1 MTNSPS
7 TLPLVRETY
16 GREHRQV
23 DVTLKP
29 DGGLHVSG
37 LDYGPKAEALTG
49 SDGFEF
55 HYSVSASEMPE
66 FIELTG
72 IDADDLLTSLV
83 ANWSDRFGDLEAILT
98 NELGVQKFLI

>member
-1 MTNSPS
+1 MTPV

-16 GREHRQV
+16 GQEYREV
-23 DVTLKP
+23 DVTLNP
-29 DGGLHVSG
+29 GGDLQVSG
-37 LDYGPKAEALTG
+37 LDYGPKADALTG
-49 SDGFEF
+49 GDGFEF